1 MHTQDAASGLAVM
14 GWVFTGL
21 LLLVAVICFAAA
33 RGTIALNSVVGLRVP
48 ALTRSEDAWR
58 SGHAAGQVPAV
69 VAFVVALV
77 FSMLGLASPLA
88 YWGTLA
94 VFLGGLTWIVIRAS
108 NAANAA

>member
-1 MHTQDAASGLAVM
+1 M
-14 GWVFTGL
+14 G
-21 LLLVAVICFAAA
+21 IHRIAAA
-33 RGTIALNSVVGLRVP
+33 RRRHLLRCRPRDDSAHSVVGLRVP

-58 SGHAAGQVPAV
+58 SGHAAGQVPALV
-69 VAFVVALV
+69 SFVVALV

-108 NAANAA
+108 SAANAA